1 MGNNAKGKIMEVQ
14 RAIGENLRALR
25 RIYGMTQ
32 EAAAARIGVHPSY
45 IGPIEKGLKCPS
57 VPLLCRMA
65 DAFELHPALLMLKA
79 SGELTAKVTYKVPL
93 GAPPVEG
100 PPRKRRGRAPKAA
113 PKAAPKKAAAKKVA
127 PKKAAPKKAAPKAAK
142 GKRKGK

>member
-1 MGNNAKGKIMEVQ
+1 MVDYRGRILEVQ
-14 RAIGENLRALR
+14 KAIGENLRSLR
-25 RIYGMTQ
+25 RIYGLTQ

-65 DAFELHPALLMLKA
+65 AAFDLHPALLMLKA

-93 GAPPVEG
+93 GTPPVEG
-100 PPRKRRGRAPKAA
+100 PPRRRRGRPA
-113 PKAAPKKAAAKKVA
+113 KAAAA
-127 PKKAAPKKAAPKAAK
+127 
-142 GKRKGK
+142 GRGRRKSR